1 MNGKFITIEG
11 IDGSGKSTMSQ
22 RIVDKIKERGFGVIL
37 TREPGGTDVS
47 EKIREVILHNDI
59 DSKTEVLL
67 FAASRREHIVKKIKP
82 SLEKG
87 IFVVCDR
94 FLDSSIAYQAYGRG
108 LDKQE
113 ILSINNYALGG
124 VKPDVTLYFDVDVER
139 GLARTQKRDDNN
151 KLDRESVEFYE
162 KIKSAY
168 DDLLFEEPERIR
180 RVNAN
185 AELVAVEKEVD
196 ELIERMFM
204 EWKI

>member
-22 RIVDKIKERGFGVIL
+22 RIVDKIKERGFDVIL

-196 ELIERMFM
+196 KLIERMFM